1 MGDRVIEALGNF
13 VITISVAIFFATAIQ
28 MILPDNSLKKYCNFV
43 LGLIVFVVILSPIIK
58 IFNQDVQIN
67 KIIEETTNGIF
78 ENSDETSYEEYRDAN
93 INNTLN
99 KFKENLEKQCVTD
112 LEENFKGDKYKADIA
127 VSYDSK
133 NSLFVIESMEIHIND
148 GSVARIKKIQIGEE
162 EKAVQVDSQDSSIN
176 VKAAEVKDFIASR
189 YEVNVDQVSVY
200 NSGDK

>member
-13 VITISVAIFFATAIQ
+13 IITISVAIFFATAIQ

-78 ENSDETSYEEYRDAN
+78 KNSDETSYEEYRDAN

-127 VSYDSK
+127 VSYDRG

>member
-1 MGDRVIEALGNF
+1 VGDRVIEALGNF
-13 VITISVAIFFATAIQ
+13 IITISVAIFFATAIQ

-78 ENSDETSYEEYRDAN
+78 KNSDETSYEEYRDAN

-127 VSYDSK
+127 VSYDRG